1 MKIDNQ
7 KNLLEN
13 KMYTYGG
20 VFNALP
26 GAIGLPW
33 DSSKFLSL
41 IPGHVLF

>member
-20 VFNALP
+20 VFNDLP
-26 GAIGLPW
+26 GAGLPS

-41 IPGHVLF
+41 IPGHVLY